1 MIQDTSATDIA
12 VEPKRNMLKY
22 ALIAA
27 ALITFIILGVSAFSR
42 TSVANMSVDR
52 ASVQIA
58 TLERG
63 DLISDVLSTGRIV
76 AASAP
81 QIYSPEQGI
90 VTLKVNAGD
99 SISVGQVIAVVES
112 PSLQNQLQQE
122 KSELARLTGEL
133 ARQKLDARRE
143 NLQLNKLIDLAQV
156 DLQAAQREE
165 RRAQA
170 SIVNNLISQI
180 DHEKAVDDLARAE
193 LTYKHAQQ
201 EAAIAKDTLAF
212 ELESVASTVQRQ
224 ALVVDDLIR
233 QTQELDVLAT
243 VSGVVGNLL
252 TTEQSFVE
260 KNQPLMTLVDLS
272 AYEAQLNV
280 PEAYANDLT
289 IGMQVEISVQG
300 RNFIG
305 QLSGISPEVI
315 NREVTTRVRL
325 NQEDLQGIRQNQQIS
340 ARIMLENKINV
351 LKVRRGSFVQ
361 SGGFVAYRLNGDIA
375 ERTEIQIGTSSMRE
389 IEILSG
395 LEVNDQIII
404 SNYAEFENADKIL
417 LK

>member
-260 KNQPLMTLVDLS
+260 K
-272 AYEAQLNV
+272 
-280 PEAYANDLT
+280 
-289 IGMQVEISVQG
+289 
-300 RNFIG
+300 
-305 QLSGISPEVI
+305 I
-315 NREVTTRVRL
+315 NH
-325 NQEDLQGIRQNQQIS
+325 
-340 ARIMLENKINV
+340 
-351 LKVRRGSFVQ
+351 
-361 SGGFVAYRLNGDIA
+361 
-375 ERTEIQIGTSSMRE
+375 
-389 IEILSG
+389 
-395 LEVNDQIII
+395 
-404 SNYAEFENADKIL
+404 
-417 LK
+417 